1 MFEKRLSQIAELLLD
16 SNREESVTLRISKTG
31 WKIFD
36 VDGVSTTISIDGEIT
51 SQASFPAEYREL
63 DEKQFLFGNGPAFDG
78 YSSLEPVVARDL
90 SSKPDT
96 ETWPIFAPIAVNQKI
111 RGVISYPLRIG
122 NAKLGVLT
130 TYQKSK
136 ISFSQ
141 DEYLDGLLFSTLAS
155 SFIVEQL
162 AQINDQKAD
171 QMLGP
176 TFTEQTHIHLA
187 AGKIAEKMNVSI
199 VEAMVR
205 LRAYAFKEDMT
216 IVELSKLIVEGKI
229 ELES

>member
-1 MFEKRLSQIAELLLD
+1 MFEKRLSEIAEMLLD
-16 SNREESVTLRISKTG
+16 SNKNESVTLRISKTG

-36 VDGVSTTISIDGEIT
+36 VDGISTTIAIDGEIT
-51 SQASFPAEYREL
+51 SQSSFPDEYRQL
-63 DEKQFLFGNGPAFDG
+63 DEKQFLFGNGPSFDG
-78 YSSLEPVVARDL
+78 YNSIEPVIARDL
-90 SSKPDT
+90 SCKPDSDS
-96 ETWPIFAPIAVNQKI
+96 WPIFAPIATDQNVK
-111 RGVISYPLRIG
+111 GVISYPLRIG

-136 ISFSQ
+136 ISMSQ

-199 VEAMVR
+199 VEALVR
-205 LRAYAFKEDMT
+205 LRAHAFKEDMT